1 MVKNGKKIYKMS
13 VFLYVQLLRKH
24 EPENPKTKYTVI
36 VFRFQ
41 GVHRNIKFLPE
52 VTGNGGCNEN
62 VKYKLGRRKSCNSS
76 NESLHQGE
84 KKS

>member
-1 MVKNGKKIYKMS
+1 MVKNGIKLYKMA
-13 VFLYVQLLRKH
+13 VFLYVHLLRGKGA
-24 EPENPKTKYTVI
+24 ENQKTNYPVI
-36 VFRFQ
+36 VLRRQ
-41 GVHRNIKFLPE
+41 GVHRNRKFLPE

>member
-13 VFLYVQLLRKH
+13 VFLYVQLLRK
-24 EPENPKTKYTVI
+24 KTKYTVI